1 VRLVYNWLRELVP
14 VSVDVETAAR
24 EISLRGFE
32 VAGIEHGGE
41 PVIDFEI
48 TANRP
53 DCLSHL
59 GLAREASAIWGIPLK
74 PGSGVRDPGSG
85 STQSPSAVR
94 IPDPALRQ
102 AQGVPSLSRDG
113 SRTPDLDVIIDAPDL
128 CPRYCAQVFDVKV
141 GPSPDWLR
149 ARLEA
154 AGVRPINTVVDVTN
168 YVMLEIGQPMHA
180 FDLERLALRRIVV
193 RRAIGGEK
201 MRTLDGIDRT
211 VDEDMLVIA
220 DAERAVALGGVM
232 GGANSEV
239 SATTKMIALESAYF
253 EPTSVR
259 RTSKRLGLK
268 TEASIRFERGGA
280 IDMPP
285 IGIARA
291 AEVFARIGAGTPA
304 TPMIDRYPLPRQPR
318 TIELRSSRIARL
330 LGQEVPDEDI
340 PRFLEPLGF
349 DVAAS
354 STPGTWTVTVPTF
367 RVDVTREEDLI
378 EEVGRHYGFDRLPV
392 RFPPLAAA
400 QAPPDQRI
408 ARDRLVRQA
417 LTSAGFSEAMTF
429 AFIERPAAL
438 PFCEPGI
445 EPTALLNPLSEK
457 FAVLRPSLLP
467 GLIDSC
473 AHNRRR
479 GRKDIRLF
487 EAGSRFTSAGE
498 GRAVAF
504 AWTGA
509 SSLPHWSSPSRSVD
523 FFDAKGVV
531 DLVCHMFGI
540 ADLDVKPSG
549 ADYLVRGRA
558 AEVRSNDLLVGV
570 VGQLAPP
577 IGEARGLTAGEE
589 IYVAEIDTEALAR
602 IAVGDTLRAVS
613 LPRYPSIIRDVSIV
627 VDEALP
633 AASVRGTIRAAA
645 PSTLVSIAEFD
656 RYQGKGV
663 PEGRISLS
671 LRLTFRDPERT
682 LTDDEVQKAT
692 ERIIDALRTAH
703 AAEQR

>member
-1 VRLVYNWLRELVP
+1 VRLVYNWLRDLVP

-32 VAGIEHGGE
+32 VAGVEHGGE

-59 GLAREASAIWGIPLK
+59 GLAREASAIWGLPLHVESV
-74 PGSGVRDPGSG
+74 PVSVVRD
-85 STQSPSAVR
+85 
-94 IPDPALRQ
+94 
-102 AQGVPSLSRDG
+102 PSLSRDG
-113 SRTPDLDVIIDAPDL
+113 QRIPELDVIIEAPDL

-154 AGVRPINTVVDVTN
+154 AGVRPINNVVDVTN

-193 RRAIGGEK
+193 RRAISGEK

-220 DAERAVALGGVM
+220 DAERAVAIGGVM

-291 AEVFARIGAGTPA
+291 AELFARIGAGAPVTPI
-304 TPMIDRYPLPRQPR
+304 IDRYPAPRQPR
-318 TIELRSSRIARL
+318 AIELRSSRVARL
-330 LGQEVPDEDI
+330 LGQEVPAADV

-349 DVAAS
+349 DVEAS
-354 STPGTWTVTVPTF
+354 TTPGSWTVTVPTF

-392 RFPPLAAA
+392 RFPPLTAA

-429 AFIERPAAL
+429 AFIERQAAL

-479 GRKDIRLF
+479 GRKDIQLF
-487 EAGSRFTSAGE
+487 EAGCIQSGFFHRFTCT
-498 GRAVAF
+498 VK
-504 AWTGA
+504 
-509 SSLPHWSSPSRSVD
+509 SRP
-523 FFDAKGVV
+523 
-531 DLVCHMFGI
+531 L
-540 ADLDVKPSG
+540 
-549 ADYLVRGRA
+549 
-558 AEVRSNDLLVGV
+558 
-570 VGQLAPP
+570 
-577 IGEARGLTAGEE
+577 
-589 IYVAEIDTEALAR
+589 
-602 IAVGDTLRAVS
+602 
-613 LPRYPSIIRDVSIV
+613 
-627 VDEALP
+627 
-633 AASVRGTIRAAA
+633 
-645 PSTLVSIAEFD
+645 
-656 RYQGKGV
+656 
-663 PEGRISLS
+663 
-671 LRLTFRDPERT
+671 
-682 LTDDEVQKAT
+682 
-692 ERIIDALRTAH
+692 
-703 AAEQR
+703 

>member
-32 VAGIEHGGE
+32 VAAVEHGRE

-59 GLAREASAIWGIPLK
+59 GLAREASAIWGIQIR
-74 PGSGVRDPGSG
+74 PGSVDRDSRSG
-85 STQSPSAVR
+85 STEVPSAVR
-94 IPDPALRQ
+94 IPDPALRP
-102 AQGVPSLSRDG
+102 AQGVPSPPRDG
-113 SRTPDLDVIIDAPDL
+113 SRIPDLDVVVEAPDL
-128 CPRYCAQVFDVKV
+128 CPRYCAQVFEVTI
-141 GPSPDWLR
+141 GNSPDWLR

-154 AGVRPINTVVDVTN
+154 AGVRPINNVVDVTN

-180 FDLERLALRRIVV
+180 FDLERLALGRIVV
-193 RRAIGGEK
+193 RRAVGGETL
-201 MRTLDGIDRT
+201 RTLDGVDRT
-211 VDEDMLVIA
+211 LDEDMLVIA
-220 DAERAVALGGVM
+220 DAERAVAIGGVM

-239 SATTKMIALESAYF
+239 SATTTKIALESAYF
-253 EPTSVR
+253 EPRSVR

-268 TEASIRFERGGA
+268 TEASIRFERGAA
-280 IDMPP
+280 IEMPP
-285 IGIARA
+285 AGITRA
-291 AEVFARIGAGTPA
+291 AELFARIGAGTPA
-304 TPMIDRYPLPRQPR
+304 APMIDRYPLPRQPR
-318 TIELRSSRIARL
+318 TLELRPARIARL
-330 LGQEVPDEDI
+330 LGQEIPQEDI

-349 DVAAS
+349 EVDRSAANGS
-354 STPGTWTVTVPTF
+354 WSVTVPTF

-392 RFPPLAAA
+392 RFPPLTSA
-400 QAPPDQRI
+400 QAPPDPSV
-408 ARDRLVRQA
+408 ARDRRVRQV

-429 AFIERPAAL
+429 AFIERTAAL

-445 EPTALLNPLSEK
+445 EPTAILNPLSEK

-467 GLIDSC
+467 GLVDAC

-479 GRKDIRLF
+479 GRKDIQLF
-487 EAGSRFTSAGE
+487 EVASRFTSAGE

-509 SSLPHWSSPSRSVD
+509 ASQPHWSSPARSLD
-523 FFDAKGVV
+523 FFDAKGAVE
-531 DLVCHMFGI
+531 LLCKAFGVR
-540 ADLDVKPSG
+540 DLDLKASG

-558 AEVRSNDLLVGV
+558 ADVRANDLPLGV
-570 VGQLAPP
+570 VGQLAPS
-577 IGEARGLTAGEE
+577 IAEARGLTAGEE

-602 IAVGDTLRAVS
+602 LGAGDDLHAES
-613 LPRYPSIIRDVSIV
+613 LPRYPSIVRDLSIV

-645 PSTLVSIAEFD
+645 PSTLISITEFD

-663 PEGRISLS
+663 PDGRVSLS

-692 ERIIDALRTAH
+692 ERIVEALRTAH
-703 AAEQR
+703 GAEQR